1 MYTID
6 LSGQVAL
13 VTGSSRG
20 IGAVIAG
27 RLAAAGAAVAINYRT
42 GADAAD
48 TVIDRI
54 RENGGEALRVP
65 GDVSDETAA
74 EAIVKTTADRL
85 GRLDILVNN
94 AGVNR
99 DRLLMRMTAADWDE
113 VLAVNLRGTF
123 LPTRFAIPLMVRQ
136 RYGRIV
142 NISSVVGLSGN
153 PGQANYA
160 ASKAGQIGLAKAVAR
175 EVASRN
181 ITVNAVAPGFIEL
194 AGAGGDANA
203 NAGAG
208 ADAGGMAAE
217 LTDEQR
223 QQILNRIPVGR
234 FGSAADVA
242 AAVLYL
248 ASPDAGYVTG
258 QTITVDGGMIA

>member
-6 LSGQVAL
+6 LTGQVAL

-20 IGAVIAG
+20 IGAAIAS
-27 RLAAAGAAVAINYRT
+27 RLAAAGAAVAINYRSN
-42 GADAAD
+42 AAAAD
-48 TVIDRI
+48 GVIDAI
-54 RENGGEALRVP
+54 RAAGGEALRVP
-65 GDVSDETAA
+65 GDVSDENAA
-74 EAIVKTTADRL
+74 EAVVKTTADRL

-99 DRLLMRMTAADWDE
+99 DRLLLRMSAADWDE
-113 VLAVNLRGTF
+113 VLSVNLRGTF
-123 LPTRFAIPLMVRQ
+123 LPTRFAVPLMVRQ

-142 NISSVVGLSGN
+142 NISSVVGISGN

-181 ITVNAVAPGFIEL
+181 ITVNAVAPGFI
-194 AGAGGDANA
+194 ATGD
-203 NAGAG
+203 
-208 ADAGGMAAE
+208 DAGGMTAA

-223 QQILNRIPVGR
+223 AQILGRIPAGR
-234 FGSAADVA
+234 FGAAEDVA

-248 ASPDAGYVTG
+248 ASPGAAYITG
-258 QTITVDGGMIA
+258 QTLTIDGGLTA

>member
-27 RLAAAGAAVAINYRT
+27 RLAAAGAAVAVNYRT

-48 TVIDRI
+48 AVIDRI

-65 GDVSDETAA
+65 GDVSDEAAA

-99 DRLLMRMTAADWDE
+99 DRLLMRMSASDWDE
-113 VLAVNLRGTF
+113 VLSVNLRGTF

-181 ITVNAVAPGFIEL
+181 ITVNAVAPGFIES
-194 AGAGGDANA
+194 GES
-203 NAGAG
+203 
-208 ADAGGMAAE
+208 GGMAAE

-234 FGSAADVA
+234 FGAAADVA

-248 ASPDAGYVTG
+248 ASPDAGYITG
-258 QTITVDGGMIA
+258 QTITVDGGLIA

>member
-27 RLAAAGAAVAINYRT
+27 RLAAAGAAVAVNYRT
-42 GADAAD
+42 GAAAAAA
-48 TVIDRI
+48 VIDRI

-65 GDVSDETAA
+65 GDVSDEAAA

-99 DRLLMRMTAADWDE
+99 DRLLMRMSASDWDE
-113 VLAVNLRGTF
+113 VLSVNLRGTF

-136 RYGRIV
+136 RYGRVV

-181 ITVNAVAPGFIEL
+181 ITVNAVAPGFIES
-194 AGAGGDANA
+194 GDS
-203 NAGAG
+203 
-208 ADAGGMAAE
+208 GGMAAE

-234 FGSAADVA
+234 FGAAADVA

-248 ASPDAGYVTG
+248 ASPDAGYITG
-258 QTITVDGGMIA
+258 QTITVDGGLIA

>member
-20 IGAVIAG
+20 IGAVIAE

-48 TVIDRI
+48 AVIDRI

-181 ITVNAVAPGFIEL
+181 ITVNAVAPGFIGL
-194 AGAGGDANA
+194 
-203 NAGAG
+203 AG

-223 QQILNRIPVGR
+223 QQILSRIPVGR

>member
-20 IGAVIAG
+20 IGATIAKE
-27 RLAAAGAAVAINYRT
+27 LAAAGASVGINYRT
-42 GADAAD
+42 NANAAD
-48 TVIDRI
+48 RVIDEI
-54 RENGGEALRVP
+54 RAAGGEALRVP
-65 GDVSDETAA
+65 GDVSDENSADA
-74 EAIVKTTADRL
+74 VVKTTADRL

-94 AGVNR
+94 AGITR
-99 DRLLMRMTAADWDE
+99 DRLVMRMNAEDWDD
-113 VLAVNLRGTF
+113 VLTVNLRGTF

-160 ASKAGQIGLAKAVAR
+160 ASKAGQIGLAKAIAR

-181 ITVNAVAPGFIEL
+181 ITVNAVAPGFIEVD
-194 AGAGGDANA
+194 G
-203 NAGAG
+203 
-208 ADAGGMAAE
+208 GGMTGE
-217 LTDEQR
+217 LNDEQR
-223 QQILNRIPVGR
+223 SQVLSRVPAGR
-234 FGSAADVA
+234 FGSAEDVA
-242 AAVLYL
+242 SAVLYL
-248 ASPDAGYVTG
+248 VSPAASYITG
-258 QTITVDGGMIA
+258 QTLTIDGGMTA

>member
-13 VTGSSRG
+13 ITGSSRG
-20 IGAVIAG
+20 IGAVIAAG
-27 RLAAAGAAVAINYRT
+27 LAAAGASVAINYRT
-42 GADAAD
+42 NASAAD
-48 TVIDRI
+48 TVIDEI
-54 RENGGEALRVP
+54 RAAGGEALRVP
-65 GDVSDETAA
+65 GDVSDENAA
-74 EAIVKTTADRL
+74 EAVVKTTADRL

-94 AGVNR
+94 AGINR
-99 DRLLMRMTAADWDE
+99 DRLVMRMSAADWDE
-113 VLAVNLRGTF
+113 VLTVNLRGTF

-160 ASKAGQIGLAKAVAR
+160 ASKAGQIGLTKAVAR
-175 EVASRN
+175 EVASRS
-181 ITVNAVAPGFIEL
+181 ITVNAVAPGFIDD
-194 AGAGGDANA
+194 G
-203 NAGAG
+203 
-208 ADAGGMAAE
+208 DAGGMTAG

-223 QQILNRIPVGR
+223 SQALSRIPSGR

-248 ASPDAGYVTG
+248 VSPGASYTNG
-258 QTITVDGGMIA
+258 QILTIDGGLTA

>member
-6 LSGQVAL
+6 LTGQVAL

-20 IGAVIAG
+20 IGAAIAS
-27 RLAAAGAAVAINYRT
+27 RLAAAGAAVAINYRSN
-42 GADAAD
+42 AAAAD
-48 TVIDRI
+48 GVIDAI
-54 RENGGEALRVP
+54 RAAGGEALRVP
-65 GDVSDETAA
+65 GDVSDENAA
-74 EAIVKTTADRL
+74 EAVVKTTADRL

-99 DRLLMRMTAADWDE
+99 DRLLLRMSAADWDE
-113 VLAVNLRGTF
+113 VLSVNLRGTF
-123 LPTRFAIPLMVRQ
+123 LPTRFAVPLMVRQ

-142 NISSVVGLSGN
+142 NISSVVGISGN

-181 ITVNAVAPGFIEL
+181 ITVNAVAPGFI
-194 AGAGGDANA
+194 ATGD
-203 NAGAG
+203 
-208 ADAGGMAAE
+208 DAGGMTAA

-223 QQILNRIPVGR
+223 TQILGRIPAGR
-234 FGSAADVA
+234 FGAAEDVA

-248 ASPDAGYVTG
+248 ASPAAAYITG
-258 QTITVDGGMIA
+258 QTLTIDGGLTA

>member
-20 IGAVIAG
+20 IGAAIAT
-27 RLAAAGAAVAINYRT
+27 RLAAAGASVGINYRSN
-42 GADAAD
+42 AAAAD
-48 TVIDRI
+48 GVIDAI
-54 RENGGEALRVP
+54 RAAGGEALRVP
-65 GDVSDETAA
+65 GDVSDENAA
-74 EAIVKTTADRL
+74 EAVVKTTADRL

-99 DRLLMRMTAADWDE
+99 DRLLLRMSAADWDE
-113 VLAVNLRGTF
+113 VLSVNLRGTF
-123 LPTRFAIPLMVRQ
+123 LPTRFAVPLMIRQ

-181 ITVNAVAPGFIEL
+181 ITVNAVAPGFI
-194 AGAGGDANA
+194 AVGD
-203 NAGAG
+203 
-208 ADAGGMAAE
+208 DGGMTAG

-223 QQILNRIPVGR
+223 TQILGRIPAGR
-234 FGSAADVA
+234 FGAADDVA

-248 ASPDAGYVTG
+248 ASPAAAYITG
-258 QTITVDGGMIA
+258 QTLTIDGGLTA

>member
-6 LSGQVAL
+6 LSGKVAL

-20 IGAVIAG
+20 IGAAIAS
-27 RLAAAGAAVAINYRT
+27 RLAAAGAAVAINYRSS
-42 GADAAD
+42 AAAAD
-48 TVIDRI
+48 RVIDAI
-54 RENGGEALRVP
+54 RAAGGEALRVP
-65 GDVSDETAA
+65 GDVSDENAA
-74 EAIVKTTADRL
+74 EAVVKTTADRL

-99 DRLLMRMTAADWDE
+99 DRLLLRMTAADWDE
-113 VLAVNLRGTF
+113 VLSVNLRGTF
-123 LPTRFAIPLMVRQ
+123 LPTRFAVPLMVRQ

-181 ITVNAVAPGFIEL
+181 ITVNAVAPGFI
-194 AGAGGDANA
+194 ATGD
-203 NAGAG
+203 
-208 ADAGGMAAE
+208 DHGGMTAG

-223 QQILNRIPVGR
+223 SQILTRIPAGR
-234 FGSAADVA
+234 FGNADDVA
-242 AAVLYL
+242 SAVLYL
-248 ASPDAGYVTG
+248 TSPNAAYITG
-258 QTITVDGGMIA
+258 QTLTIDGGLTA

>member
-1 MYTID
+1 MYNID

-48 TVIDRI
+48 AVIDRI
-54 RENGGEALRVP
+54 REHGGQALRVP

-74 EAIVKTTADRL
+74 AAIVKTTADRL

-160 ASKAGQIGLAKAVAR
+160 ASKAGQVGLAKAVAR

-181 ITVNAVAPGFIEL
+181 ITVNAVAPGFIEV
-194 AGAGGDANA
+194 ADADADAN
-203 NAGAG
+203 
-208 ADAGGMAAE
+208 AGGMAAE

-223 QQILNRIPVGR
+223 QQILNRIPMGR
-234 FGSAADVA
+234 FGAAADVA

-248 ASPDAGYVTG
+248 ASPDAGYITG

>member
-48 TVIDRI
+48 AVIDRI

-194 AGAGGDANA
+194 AGGAGDANA
-203 NAGAG
+203 NAG

-223 QQILNRIPVGR
+223 QQILSRIPVGR